1 MAMFNGTKRH
11 HAHAGKHERSAAV
24 ENILLSNLE
33 RLHVGWRPMA

>member
-1 MAMFNGTKRH
+1 MFNVTERH
-11 HAHAGKHERSAAV
+11 HAHDRKHERSAAV

>member
-1 MAMFNGTKRH
+1 MAMFNVTERH
-11 HAHAGKHERSAAV
+11 HDHDGKHERSTAV